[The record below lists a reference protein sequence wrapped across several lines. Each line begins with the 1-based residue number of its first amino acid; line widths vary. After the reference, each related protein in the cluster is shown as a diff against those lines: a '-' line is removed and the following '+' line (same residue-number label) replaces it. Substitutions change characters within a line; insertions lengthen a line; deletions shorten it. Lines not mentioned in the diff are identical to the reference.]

1 MGKDISFSWI
11 SQLFPLVFL
20 LPVFRT
26 RLKKKFAGWIE
37 NANKYGIHIDN

>member
-1 MGKDISFSWI
+1 MDISTFSACI
-11 SQLFPLVFL
+11 SAPGFPA
-20 LPVFRT
+20 